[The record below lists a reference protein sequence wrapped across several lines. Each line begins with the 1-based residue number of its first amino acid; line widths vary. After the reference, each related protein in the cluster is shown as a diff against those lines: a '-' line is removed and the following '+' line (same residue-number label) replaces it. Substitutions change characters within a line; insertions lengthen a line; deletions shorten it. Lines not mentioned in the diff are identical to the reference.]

1 MQITSIR
8 IKKLNNNKVLGVA
21 SVQLDNCLVI
31 HGIKLIQLDDNRRI
45 VSFPNKKV
53 KKYEVTDTG
62 SYETKDEYTDVVHP
76 SNPEFRKYIEDSL
89 FEIYDKE
96 GETVNE

>member
-1 MQITSIR
+1 MQITSKKK
-8 IKKLNNNKVLGVA
+8 KKLNNNKVLGVA

-96 GETVNE
+96 GENVNE

>member
-76 SNPEFRKYIEDSL
+76 SNPESRKYIEYSL
-89 FEIYDKE
+89 FEIYDTE
-96 GETVNE
+96 GENVNE